1 MTLAWAGQIAK
12 CYSCQPMFFRNQTS
26 GKLSKQR
33 VQHICQHQIQRY
45 LRPKYLRLPRL
56 LIQLRCQ
63 CLPRLLIQLRCQ
75 RLLLQICQRQC
86 QQISQR
92 LLLQISQRLLLPKCQ
107 PKIHHLSVRHT
118 LIKLTTCLLS
128 VLDPTAKDVLDKEKC
143 LQALAALRHAKW
155 FQARANHTTS
165 CVIVIRILRD
175 LCNNNPVFKPLSG
188 WVVELLCEK
197 SLSSAPHPLGPGEAF
212 RRVMEAL
219 ASGIV
224 LGGGVGILDPCE
236 KEKTDAAASLTLQER
251 A

>member
-1 MTLAWAGQIAK
+1 VTEEKYNMSISVVQCAIMISSTKEPKTSVKVTL
-12 CYSCQPMFFRNQTS
+12 TS
-26 GKLSKQR
+26 PVMREDEEKKEEEKKAATKSE
-33 VQHICQHQIQRY
+33 
-45 LRPKYLRLPRL
+45 P
-56 LIQLRCQ
+56 
-63 CLPRLLIQLRCQ
+63 
-75 RLLLQICQRQC
+75 
-86 QQISQR
+86 
-92 LLLQISQRLLLPKCQ
+92 
-107 PKIHHLSVRHT
+107 
-118 LIKLTTCLLS
+118 
-128 VLDPTAKDVLDKEKC
+128 KDVLDKEKC

-165 CVIVIRILRD
+165 CVIVIRVLRD

-224 LGGGVGILDPCE
+224 LGGGAGVLDPCE

-251 A
+251 ELLTAAAQQFVRMQAFRQLHKVLGVEALKPKPARFGAGTKRPGAPAAATDSKVKKTEETTK